1 MALSPV
7 PDVGEMPRETARDE
21 EDGVDPDN
29 VAGACEPRGQ
39 ALGGDRDPA
48 QAILIERPGGGFLAV
63 ALLHLDE
70 CDGRTTPRNE
80 ANLPTRDPRA
90 DRKDPPAV
98 QPQPPRRNRF
108 GAAAALLGDPPFAA
122 PVQARLRS
130 SARA

>member
-1 MALSPV
+1 MA
-7 PDVGEMPRETARDE
+7 RQAARDE
-21 EDGVDPDN
+21 EDGVDPDD

-48 QAILIERPGGGFLAV
+48 QAMVIERPGGGFLAV

-70 CDGRTTPRNE
+70 CNGRITPRDE
-80 ANLPTRDPRA
+80 VDLSTGDPRA

-98 QPQPPRRNRF
+98 KPQPPRRKRF
-108 GAAAALLGDPPFAA
+108 GAAAALFGGPPSAA
-122 PVQARLRS
+122 PAQSWLRS